1 VHAARRGVQRT
12 RRRETSSRFSAKRRR
27 SSSAISIGLSLFCNC
42 IRPARTMPAGMRR
55 DRDGMLPSSPGSSGS
70 PGYIHPPGDSPS
82 KASVNESPLVRPGPI
97 TLRFRKEHVIVP
109 RPRRGRGE
117 VAAAPT

>member
-1 VHAARRGVQRT
+1 MKPRVVFPQNV
-12 RRRETSSRFSAKRRR
+12 RRR
-27 SSSAISIGLSLFCNC
+27 SSSAMKIRLISLFTNC

-55 DRDGMLPSSPGSSGS
+55 NRDGMLPSSSGSSGS
-70 PGYIHPPGDSPS
+70 PGCHPPGDSPS

-97 TLRFRKEHVIVP
+97 ILRARKEHVLLIVP